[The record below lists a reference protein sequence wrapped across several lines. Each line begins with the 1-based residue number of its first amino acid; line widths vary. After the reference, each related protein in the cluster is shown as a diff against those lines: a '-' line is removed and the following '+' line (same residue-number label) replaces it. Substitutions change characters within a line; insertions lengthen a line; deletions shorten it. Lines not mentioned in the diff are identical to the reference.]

1 MNSLEVQNQSYDGA
15 LASGVHGA
23 ETIDAADS
31 AEVVV
36 VAAGV
41 VVAAVVVVEVDRQ
54 DSY

>member
-15 LASGVHGA
+15 LASGEHGA
-23 ETIDAADS
+23 ETIDVGDS
-31 AEVVV
+31 VEVV

-41 VVAAVVVVEVDRQ
+41 VVAAVVEVDRQ